1 MLFHSL
7 LHEDSGVYL
16 MQDRY
21 RIGGAIDETAFLEAW
36 RQVVALHPSLRA
48 SFQWKTQKQPV
59 QVIHREVKVPLDTLD
74 LRGLAP
80 HEQQARIRTLLEEEQ
95 KVGFNLSKPPLIR
108 FRLVR
113 LADEA
118 YEFIRSFHHILMDA
132 WCISLVT
139 VDFLKVYEAL
149 CNQRTPQISA
159 PGRFATT
166 SNGCNVRTRA
176 RPSSSGAASCT
187 GSTRRRRSPWT
198 TAWRATAIPMQ
209 CWWTIN

>member
-1 MLFHSL
+1 M
-7 LHEDSGVYL
+7 YK
-16 MQDRY
+16 
-21 RIGGAIDETAFLEAW
+21 
-36 RQVVALHPSLRA
+36 RQ
-48 SFQWKTQKQPV
+48 TQKQPV

-80 HEQQARIRTLLEEEQ
+80 HEQEARIRTLLEDEQ

-113 LADEA
+113 LADES

-149 CNQRTPQISA
+149 CNDRTPELKSPRPFRDYIQWLQRQDAGKAEQFWRGQLQGLNA
-159 PGRFATT
+159 PTPLT
-166 SNGCNVRTRA
+166 VDNGVTRDRYTDA
-176 RPSSSGAASCT
+176 VLVDDLSL
-187 GSTRRRRSPWT
+187 
-198 TAWRATAIPMQ
+198 IH
-209 CWWTIN
+209 I